1 MGEAAE
7 SLGAVFDDGVDEPEV
22 AAPTEKQP
30 EAAPVTGETP
40 APSEKEPEK
49 PALTEEEQAVV
60 RQKAFEAREAKR
72 QAEEARRRTEELE
85 AELAKFKAP
94 LRQNVPEFPDR
105 YDEDFAAKAAHRDAI
120 LAHNARVDA
129 YEDMQRQSAAEQ
141 AQRKVWEA
149 EQAQKAKV
157 ETYTKTA
164 ETLGVSALELREA
177 GLAIGQYFPQ
187 NSEGQAIAE
196 YIVDDPRGPEIT
208 VYLHKNPMEL
218 AKLLDM
224 PPLKAA
230 AYIESTIK
238 PAAKRAPPTL
248 APEPV
253 ERLKGSGVPEKDE
266 TYGAT
271 FE

>member
-1 MGEAAE
+1 MSDLALAAT
-7 SLGAVFDDGVDEPEV
+7 FDDGVDEPEV
-22 AAPTEKQP
+22 AAPVPEKQP
-30 EAAPVTGETP
+30 EAPAEAP
-40 APSEKEPEK
+40 AAEKEPEK

-72 QAEEARRRTEELE
+72 QAEEARKRTEELE

-129 YEDMQRQSAAEQ
+129 WEDMQRQSEAERVR
-141 AQRKVWEA
+141 QRQFEA

-157 ETYTKTA
+157 ETYTRTA

-218 AKLLDM
+218 AKVLDM
-224 PPLKAA
+224 SPLKAA

-253 ERLKGSGVPEKDE
+253 EKLKGSGVPEKDE